1 MEKLLFFGLTDAEFQ
16 KIKPV
21 ASRLKL
27 HCEQIPVSMYHNTL
41 GAIAS
46 GRAVPAGIPAAPGT
60 PVPASLTAALGADAP
75 AGASAV
81 SAACGIPEAG
91 STPAAVSRDRL
102 SCASCP
108 SAGWTSCSLNCAAST
123 PPSTTRLYSRPQT
136 PDGRFHV
143 FSWKCTQKK
152 PLTPQK
158 TVKGTVAISISRFAL
173 ISNIIRIP
181 ENKKFQN
188 KQTAAKSLKQ
198 NSRISSM
205 PRLASHSVSLPRL
218 NTPGVCPT
226 NRRQ

>member
-1 MEKLLFFGLTDAEFQ
+1 MPL
-16 KIKPV
+16 PV
-21 ASRLKL
+21 PPPFPL
-27 HCEQIPVSMYHNTL
+27 
-41 GAIAS
+41 
-46 GRAVPAGIPAAPGT
+46 PAAYPK
-60 PVPASLTAALGADAP
+60 PAALRQPSP
-75 AGASAV
+75 ATVCS
-81 SAACGIPEAG
+81 
-91 STPAAVSRDRL
+91 

-108 SAGWTSCSLNCAAST
+108 SAGWTSCCLNCAAST

-158 TVKGTVAISISRFAL
+158 TVKGTVAISIARFAL

>member
-46 GRAVPAGIPAAPGT
+46 GRAVPVGIPAAPGT
-60 PVPASLTAALGADAP
+60 SVPASLTAALGVDAP

-102 SCASCP
+102 LVMCQLP
-108 SAGWTSCSLNCAAST
+108 SAGWTSCCLNCAAST

-136 PDGRFHV
+136 PDGRFRV

-152 PLTPQK
+152 
-158 TVKGTVAISISRFAL
+158 
-173 ISNIIRIP
+173 
-181 ENKKFQN
+181 
-188 KQTAAKSLKQ
+188 AAYTGKNL
-198 NSRISSM
+198 
-205 PRLASHSVSLPRL
+205 
-218 NTPGVCPT
+218 
-226 NRRQ
+226 